1 MYRIGIVDDVPSDRA
16 DIQVAIWDSCSDK
29 NSVQF
34 KEYELLDRTKD
45 QILREII
52 DDVTEGEI
60 QALIVDFKLD
70 TTAEVIE
77 GWEIIE
83 FVHDEAPEFPMV
95 ILTHAPNE
103 GRESP
108 YTDADKVYAK
118 EYFLK
123 VASSESKAMVD
134 NIFLN
139 MERYVGNRKRL
150 EAELEAELQ
159 KLDQNSTNE
168 ETLRHVMELETRLNG
183 YKKMNQTTV
192 DTSFDLGELKAVLDD
207 LKKYEELLRNE

>member
-16 DIQVAIWDSCSDK
+16 DIQVAIWDPCSDK

-139 MERYVGNRKRL
+139 MERYVGNRRRL

>member
-16 DIQVAIWDSCSDK
+16 DIQVVIWESCSDK
-29 NSVQF
+29 SFVQF

-45 QILREII
+45 QILGEII

-77 GWEIIE
+77 GWEIVE

-95 ILTHAPNE
+95 ILTHAPDE
-103 GRESP
+103 GRKSS

-118 EYFLK
+118 EFFLK
-123 VASSESKAMVD
+123 VASSESQAMVD

-159 KLDQNSTNE
+159 KLDQNSTSE

-183 YKKMNQTTV
+183 YKKMNQTTF

-207 LKKYEELLRNE
+207 LKKYEELLGNE

>member
-16 DIQVAIWDSCSDK
+16 DIQVVIWDSCSD
-29 NSVQF
+29 NSSVQF

-45 QILREII
+45 QILGEII

-77 GWEIIE
+77 GWEIVE

-95 ILTHAPNE
+95 ILTHAPDE
-103 GRESP
+103 GRKSS

-118 EYFLK
+118 EIFLK
-123 VASSESKAMVD
+123 VASSESQAMVD

-183 YKKMNQTTV
+183 YKKMNQTTF

-207 LKKYEELLRNE
+207 LKKYEELLGNE